1 MKIEICQSLIF
12 SWLRHVQGCVVTQTS
27 WKPSPT
33 WGVARECELTE
44 AFEAIRS
51 FANQHIG
58 VQIFKNGDFDQFIRQ
73 AEIDVLGVR
82 GEQDA
87 GGPGVIAVDSAFHE
101 YGLQYGNAD
110 ETIGRVL
117 KKLIRAAFAI
127 EAYLDVADASI
138 VFATPKMAEAVRGDI
153 QRHLATLELRLAEQR
168 SSAIPRLRFRIIAN
182 ADFSNNILAPVLE
195 QRDAVADTSELFMR
209 AQQLMRLCHIDQR
222 NHSFPAA
229 IDPVARANSEEGRRI
244 GEHVRTTMAALAA
257 SGRLSART
265 VGNLLDPRYCK
276 ARFNLGLPFLRP
288 VDRAVPLSRQRIDAN
303 GYSRYWKQ
311 PLRIGD
317 HEFLMCSQWFVWQRN
332 AFDNWVRD
340 LGCPNTGRAA

>member
-33 WGVARECELTE
+33 WGVARECELTQ

-209 AQQLMRLCHIDQR
+209 AQQLMRLPYRSAKSLLSCR
-222 NHSFPAA
+222 NRSCGQGQLGGGSPHRR
-229 IDPVARANSEEGRRI
+229 ARADHHGGTGGVGSAKRPYSRQSPRSPLLQ
-244 GEHVRTTMAALAA
+244 GEIQPGA
-257 SGRLSART
+257 
-265 VGNLLDPRYCK
+265 
-276 ARFNLGLPFLRP
+276 
-288 VDRAVPLSRQRIDAN
+288 AVPEASRPGGPAVAPTYR
-303 GYSRYWKQ
+303 R
-311 PLRIGD
+311 
-317 HEFLMCSQWFVWQRN
+317 
-332 AFDNWVRD
+332 
-340 LGCPNTGRAA
+340 